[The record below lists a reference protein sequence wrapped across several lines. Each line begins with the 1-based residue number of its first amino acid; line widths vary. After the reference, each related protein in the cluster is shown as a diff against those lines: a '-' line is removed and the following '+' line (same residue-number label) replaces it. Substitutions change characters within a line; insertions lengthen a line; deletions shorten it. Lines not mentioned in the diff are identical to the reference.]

1 MGQPFFVTHSEDEA
15 ARRDGRANIVDAIN
29 KGNIDI
35 SSNLKYKRGPKN
47 CVECGKEVLRIN
59 RGRCGACY
67 ARLYR
72 KEIITPE
79 HKEEMR
85 QKRIAYRKENRDRIN
100 AYWRKR
106 RAITRKYRITFEKK
120 HGKRKTY
127 PRSEEY
133 RAKVAATYKKVCD
146 YKLKKGCVDCGYNK
160 HPEALDFDHLPQ
172 YEKKYGI
179 SSLARSN
186 AAPETLWAE
195 IAKCEVRCTNCHR
208 IKTYERR
215 VAADKE
221 KAKLEN
227 IPV

>member
-1 MGQPFFVTHSEDEA
+1 M
-15 ARRDGRANIVDAIN
+15 
-29 KGNIDI
+29 K
-35 SSNLKYKRGPKN
+35 KYQRGPRP
-47 CVECGKEVLRIN
+47 CEECGKEITRAN

-72 KEIITPE
+72 KEIVTPE

-127 PRSEEY
+127 PRSPEY
-133 RAKVAATYKKVCD
+133 IVQVKAQQKEVND
-146 YKLKKGCVDCGYNK
+146 YKIKTGCIDCGYNK
-160 HPEALDFDHLPQ
+160 HPYALDFDHLRD
-172 YEKKYGI
+172 KKYNIG
-179 SSLARSN
+179 SLARSRV
-186 AAPETLWAE
+186 ARETLWGE
-195 IAKCEVRCTNCHR
+195 IEKCEVRCANCHR

-215 VAADKE
+215 LALKQTV
-221 KAKLEN
+221 
-227 IPV
+227 VQ